1 MKRSE
6 AATIF
11 DNCPEVENYWGFK
24 YNGKNEKKMKKCYH
38 FLFSY

>member
-6 AATIF
+6 AVIIALR
-11 DNCPEVENYWGFK
+11 FK
-24 YNGKNEKKMKKCYH
+24 IIGGLNTTEKMKKKMKKCYH

>member
-11 DNCPEVENYWGFK
+11 DNYPEVENYWSQK
-24 YNGKNEKKMKKCYH
+24 YNEKNEKKMKKCCH

>member
-6 AATIF
+6 AVIIALRSKII
-11 DNCPEVENYWGFK
+11 GGLK
-24 YNGKNEKKMKKCYH
+24 YNEKMKKNEKKMKKCYH